1 MHLGAG
7 TCDKNHGEDK
17 VLVTHSTSVSKGGR
31 VSRKAK
37 KNPDGTMSI
46 VDHLRE
52 LRTRLLRALAA
63 IAVTTIIGFI
73 WYEHGIPAWAIG
85 PLHVPRLPSLGEILK
100 EPYCSLPPS
109 ARATFSADKECRLLA
124 TSPFEMFMLRMKM
137 GGLAGLVM
145 ACPIWLIEIW
155 RFITPGLLK
164 NERRWTLS
172 VGTIAGFLFVLGVV
186 AAYLVL
192 PMGLDVLLHL
202 GDSTQISALTGEK
215 YFNFVI
221 ALILVFG
228 LSFEVP
234 LFTAMLNLAGVVHY
248 EQLKDKRR
256 IMIVVIFIFA
266 AIATPG
272 QDPISMLVLALTLV
286 VLMELALQFTRIH
299 DRRVARH
306 VSEWEGLSDD
316 EASPLKVAPSSIPAA
331 ESIYD
336 GQRKGVAGGGD
347 AHPAG
352 GSGPIPQPSPV
363 TAPSGTPSASEPP
376 TPTPSPAPSDASPT
390 SDSHHA
396 PPAAALRRGPRSWN
410 DSTGDNDGKPGNDT
424 IQSSS
429 FDDVL

>member
-1 MHLGAG
+1 
-7 TCDKNHGEDK
+7 
-17 VLVTHSTSVSKGGR
+17 
-31 VSRKAK
+31 
-37 KNPDGTMSI
+37 
-46 VDHLRE
+46 
-52 LRTRLLRALAA
+52 
-63 IAVTTIIGFI
+63 
-73 WYEHGIPAWAIG
+73 
-85 PLHVPRLPSLGEILK
+85 
-100 EPYCSLPPS
+100 
-109 ARATFSADKECRLLA
+109 
-124 TSPFEMFMLRMKM
+124 
-137 GGLAGLVM
+137 
-145 ACPIWLIEIW
+145 
-155 RFITPGLLK
+155 
-164 NERRWTLS
+164 
-172 VGTIAGFLFVLGVV
+172 
-186 AAYLVL
+186 
-192 PMGLDVLLHL
+192 
-202 GDSTQISALTGEK
+202 
-215 YFNFVI
+215 
-221 ALILVFG
+221 
-228 LSFEVP
+228 
-234 LFTAMLNLAGVVHY
+234 
-248 EQLKDKRR
+248 
-256 IMIVVIFIFA
+256 
-266 AIATPG
+266 
-272 QDPISMLVLALTLV
+272 MLVLALTLV

-390 SDSHHA
+390 SGSHHA

>member
-1 MHLGAG
+1 
-7 TCDKNHGEDK
+7 
-17 VLVTHSTSVSKGGR
+17 
-31 VSRKAK
+31 
-37 KNPDGTMSI
+37 
-46 VDHLRE
+46 
-52 LRTRLLRALAA
+52 
-63 IAVTTIIGFI
+63 
-73 WYEHGIPAWAIG
+73 
-85 PLHVPRLPSLGEILK
+85 
-100 EPYCSLPPS
+100 
-109 ARATFSADKECRLLA
+109 
-124 TSPFEMFMLRMKM
+124 
-137 GGLAGLVM
+137 M

-299 DRRVARH
+299 DRRAARH

-336 GQRKGVAGGGD
+336 GQRKGVAGGAD

-352 GSGPIPQPSPV
+352 GSGPIPKPSPV
-363 TAPSGTPSASEPP
+363 TAPSGAPSAGEPP

-390 SDSHHA
+390 SGSHHA
-396 PPAAALRRGPRSWN
+396 PPAAVLRRGPRSWN
-410 DSTGDNDGKPGNDT
+410 DSTGDNDGKPGHDT